1 MRFYANHVEL
11 RRLFWDTL
19 YKRIGDVPESTR
31 AGIRAARM
39 IGIFFANDDFKDDF
53 PVKEGTRELAVLE
66 SVTLGLLDVYSI
78 SAS

>member
-1 MRFYANHVEL
+1 
-11 RRLFWDTL
+11 
-19 YKRIGDVPESTR
+19 
-31 AGIRAARM
+31 M